1 MGDQVLTLPGR
12 LALLLTAL
20 ILLAGAAGC
29 ALLGS
34 EKPSLVI
41 FAGSASKP
49 PLDELARDFESQ
61 SGARV
66 EITYGGSGTV
76 LSQMILART
85 GDLYIPGS
93 QDFMD
98 TAEAKGAVDP
108 STRKIVAY
116 LVPAIAVPKGNP
128 KNIRTLNDLAR
139 PGLRVG
145 IGNPESVCLGL
156 FAMEIF
162 DKARLTDSI
171 RPNIVV
177 QTKSCDDT
185 ATVLALGQ
193 VDAVI
198 GWDVFD
204 NWQADKIT
212 VIPLPK
218 DQVVKIGNIPVALS
232 AYAANKALA
241 QEFVSYI
248 TGPDGKGIFA
258 KHGYLVEP
266 PGQ

>member
-1 MGDQVLTLPGR
+1 MKTLIR
-12 LALLLTAL
+12 ISLIALASISIITSSA
-20 ILLAGAAGC
+20 C
-29 ALLGS
+29 ALPTG
-34 EKPSLVI
+34 EPPTLVI
-41 FAGSASKP
+41 LAGSASKP
-49 PLDELARDFESQ
+49 PLDELARSFESQ
-61 SGARV
+61 HGAKV
-66 EITYGGSGTV
+66 EVAYGGSGTV

-98 TAEAKGAVDP
+98 TAESKSAVDP
-108 STRKIVAY
+108 STRRIIAY
-116 LVPAIAVPKGNP
+116 LLPVIAVPKGNP
-128 KNIRTLNDLAR
+128 KNIQTLEDLAR

-145 IGNPESVCLGL
+145 IGNPKSVCLGL

-162 DKARLTDSI
+162 EKAGVTAKVT
-171 RPNIVV
+171 PNIVV

-204 NWQADKIT
+204 DWQPDKIT

-218 DQVVKIGNIPVALS
+218 DQVVKTANIPVAMS
-232 AYAANKALA
+232 VYVKNRSLA
-241 QEFVSYI
+241 QEFITYV
-248 TGPDGKGIFA
+248 TGPEGKLVFA
-258 KHGYLVEP
+258 KNGYLVEDP
-266 PGQ
+266 IR